1 MENFNQKWA
10 TPLAALLRKE
20 QAAVAAVKRLL
31 GKKIPA
37 GKAAKR
43 LYRFC
48 ESYEAVR
55 FESVFFIQRLR
66 ALVGV

>member
-1 MENFNQKWA
+1 MQGLPFLPKKMKFAEFFFRQ
-10 TPLAALLRKE
+10 E
-20 QAAVAAVKRLL
+20 GEAV
-31 GKKIPA
+31 
-37 GKAAKR
+37 KR